1 MLLSKEPCRFSD
13 IRNINLKTIKPTDM
27 SELPVLIRLLK
38 KQIVNDV
45 SIECNIIGRTLQ
57 RNPETEEQGGDIMSP
72 DDELTKPVVARAIT
86 EGFGEVKRICQ
97 RYLIMGR
104 DTDDNRLERINEMNK
119 HTETVSNKTGGYDL
133 IAGTPYIIKV
143 EADSPVTL
151 VSVTGKAIAAMSGKG
166 TVEYT
171 PASSGRITLETD
183 AQEVKISYFHG
194 DFGTLE
200 LELSMPG
207 TFNLGVTETAKSC
220 AHRMIVDHVMHSL
233 LLNQYPEK
241 SAMYKERFLSDLEGL
256 RNALQA
262 RTRFGRNAPDWS

>member
-1 MLLSKEPCRFSD
+1 
-13 IRNINLKTIKPTDM
+13 M
-27 SELPVLIRLLK
+27 SELPVLIKLLK

-72 DDELTKPVVARAIT
+72 DDDLTKPIVARAIT

-97 RYLIMGR
+97 RYLVMGR
-104 DTDDNRLERINEMNK
+104 DTDDNRLERINEMDR
-119 HTETVSNKTGGYDL
+119 HSETVSNKQGGYDL

-151 VSVTGKAIAAMSGKG
+151 VAANGNEIQTVGGQGK
-166 TVEYT
+166 VEYT
-171 PASSGRITLETD
+171 PPVTGRITLETD
-183 AQEVKISYFHG
+183 APEVKMTYFHG

-200 LELSMPG
+200 LELSMPC

-220 AHRMIVDHVMHSL
+220 AHRMIVDHVMHAI

-241 SAMYKERFLSDLEGL
+241 SAVYKERFLSNLEGL

-262 RTRFGRNAPDWS
+262 RTRFSRNAPDWS